1 MKNNE
6 CSLLAAD
13 SKKMSDE
20 ALESAL
26 FKLESI
32 RTQKFLERD
41 LTDIQNRAEIC
52 YLHPM
57 LESRYFIDTDEAS
70 DFCKIVYDYV
80 IARKSGLYCTGE
92 FRVGKTKAIQNTIE
106 KLRQDA
112 EWAAIF
118 YHSATRDMRQT
129 KKAFC
134 LELLRS
140 FGQEAV
146 GADAATRLERFLITE
161 AVNSGSRTCVVFI
174 DEAQMLTVMQLRY
187 LLEIW
192 NGLRAE
198 GFLLITILVGQK
210 NLVSLKQLTSAE
222 DHGAVI
228 ARFFVKGF
236 SLGGLHSPDDLR
248 KYMIAFDSILFFPF
262 NSLWSYSRFFRQQAF
277 DSGWRLESEYEIL
290 WKCLV
295 ERAAPDERMLRYSGF
310 RLAFVNDAIHSYF
323 LDSMRLE
330 ANGEKISPTAAWKD
344 AVMSAASSDLLI
356 ADGKK

>member
-26 FKLESI
+26 SKLESI

-92 FRVGKTKAIQNTIE
+92 FRGKNKGNTKHYWKASAGCRVRSFFITG
-106 KLRQDA
+106 DA
-112 EWAAIF
+112 WHA
-118 YHSATRDMRQT
+118 SD

-134 LELLRS
+134 LELLRF
-140 FGQEAV
+140 FGQAVV
-146 GADAATRLERFLITE
+146 GADAAARLERFLITE

-210 NLVSLKQLTSAE
+210 NWY
-222 DHGAVI
+222 
-228 ARFFVKGF
+228 R
-236 SLGGLHSPDDLR
+236 
-248 KYMIAFDSILFFPF
+248 
-262 NSLWSYSRFFRQQAF
+262 
-277 DSGWRLESEYEIL
+277 
-290 WKCLV
+290 
-295 ERAAPDERMLRYSGF
+295 
-310 RLAFVNDAIHSYF
+310 
-323 LDSMRLE
+323 
-330 ANGEKISPTAAWKD
+330 
-344 AVMSAASSDLLI
+344 
-356 ADGKK
+356 